1 LTIIVPYFSL
11 NTSNNEESTTDL
23 QNTGPGLDNW
33 LTDQI
38 DQIEN
43 TPIEHIETNENTKSE
58 LEEIKLQ
65 YKQLEQKMQEE
76 LRKKDEQLEEIR
88 QQLQTLQFQNSKTNT
103 IEKEQSQKSDQESTN
118 QDEDS
123 NEIKGS

>member
-1 LTIIVPYFSL
+1 MTIIVPYFSL

-103 IEKEQSQKSDQESTN
+103 IEKEQSQKSDQVSTN